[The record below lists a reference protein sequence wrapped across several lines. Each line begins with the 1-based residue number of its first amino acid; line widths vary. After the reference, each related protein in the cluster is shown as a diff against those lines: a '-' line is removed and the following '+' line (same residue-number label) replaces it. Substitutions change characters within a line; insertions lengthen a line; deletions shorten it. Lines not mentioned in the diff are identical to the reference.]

1 MMGPRARSKG
11 CPPRDWQFKPF
22 DKSIFRPVGGQN
34 CPECPRCPA
43 PAAGASA
50 ADAVEPSWPSCLN
63 FYETD
68 NTTSIIGAS
77 QQPETATTATV
88 ELAGRRTLSAFTAAA
103 AWKDI
108 RYCFSFRL
116 FWQPYVCGARFFCGL
131 ACQCSYM
138 AIVIIRTRLAAIFAL
153 FHTFCQFLSWFFSTL
168 LLSDAC
174 NCI

>member
-1 MMGPRARSKG
+1 MEMMGPRARSKG

-50 ADAVEPSWPSCLN
+50 ADAVEPSWPSWPSCLN

-103 AWKDI
+103 PWKDI

-116 FWQPYVCGARFFCGL
+116 FWQPYVCGARFF
-131 ACQCSYM
+131 A
-138 AIVIIRTRLAAIFAL
+138 
-153 FHTFCQFLSWFFSTL
+153 
-168 LLSDAC
+168 D
-174 NCI
+174 